1 MLEHARTSPCTRC
14 RCSHPRRASG
24 HMTIYPRDPWPRD
37 HTSPQC
43 NSAQTATMWQS
54 LLRSESV
61 AASGPPGQTAPN
73 GAHAQT
79 LKRTKPIAR
88 AEPEPGHE
96 KLSIVHCWHSVDP
109 AASCIHLVWMSAD
122 PMGMCDDVAVPCAH
136 IRSAREQSSLTTQQS
151 PSSNFNS
158 VLFSHHLSMRYLH
171 ECHGSH
177 RFIQQSECVS
187 VAHKEHRSAFSH
199 YAPKMGEVSIQLVE
213 PQAACRRNRRGP

>member
-1 MLEHARTSPCTRC
+1 MSVQPPPQSLRPHDNLSSRPM
-14 RCSHPRRASG
+14 ASG
-24 HMTIYPRDPWPRD
+24 SHL
-37 HTSPQC
+37 
-43 NSAQTATMWQS
+43 ATMQQRPNRNHVAKPAS
-54 LLRSESV
+54 VGICRSVWS
-61 AASGPPGQTAPN
+61 PRPN
-73 GAHAQT
+73 RPQWSARQT

-136 IRSAREQSSLTTQQS
+136 IRSAREQSNLTAQQS
-151 PSSNFNS
+151 PSSNCYS
-158 VLFSHHLSMRYLH
+158 VLFFSHHLSMHYLH